1 MRLTCLVYVLTPI
14 LQKYSIEIKEA
25 HLAIH
30 DVIELN
36 AIVAYQDRIIDLAT
50 TFTIGYKDHKLCF
63 DNMKGKVEYLFLQL
77 NVVSVLQQLIHDDHF
92 VVHNN
97 SCYYKIDLPIQELTI
112 EDEHLCISLKE

>member
-1 MRLTCLVYVLTPI
+1 
-14 LQKYSIEIKEA
+14 
-25 HLAIH
+25 
-30 DVIELN
+30 
-36 AIVAYQDRIIDLAT
+36 
-50 TFTIGYKDHKLCF
+50 
-63 DNMKGKVEYLFLQL
+63 MKGKVEYLFLQL